1 MTLNIP
7 ANAWA
12 AFQWVTL
19 ASSSSDRTAPI
30 LAHAKLDYKP
40 AEGEAPATLAL
51 IATDRYRVHR
61 VVVDLPHSSDT
72 DAEVEPWSR
81 VTPAR
86 IFAEAA
92 KHPTVGKFTVGK
104 FNTLSLMPLT
114 VTDSRIEAGF
124 DGWGANFPPGPGNFP
139 PVERLI
145 EEPTDHEQGPIV
157 LQAKFLADLAKWN
170 LGGRRGKSDTVW
182 TFTWSEVKGKPG
194 PLTARRS
201 DDGISAVALIQ
212 PNFLPNAGGTR

>member
-1 MTLNIP
+1 MTLSIP
-7 ANAWA
+7 ANTWA

-19 ASSSSDRTAPI
+19 ASSSDKSAPI

-72 DAEVEPWSR
+72 DAEAEPWSR
-81 VTPAR
+81 VIPSR

-92 KHPTVGKFTVGK
+92 KHPTVGKSGVP
-104 FNTLSLMPLT
+104 SMPLT

-124 DGWGANFPPGPGNFP
+124 DGWGANFLPAPGNFP
-139 PVERLI
+139 PAGRLI
-145 EEPTDHEQGPIV
+145 EEPTDHEQGPIA

-170 LGGRRGKSDTVW
+170 LGGRRDKFDTVW
-182 TFTWSEVKGKPG
+182 TFTWSGTDGKTG
-194 PLTARRS
+194 PLAARRS

-212 PNFLPNAGGTR
+212 PNLLPNAGGTR